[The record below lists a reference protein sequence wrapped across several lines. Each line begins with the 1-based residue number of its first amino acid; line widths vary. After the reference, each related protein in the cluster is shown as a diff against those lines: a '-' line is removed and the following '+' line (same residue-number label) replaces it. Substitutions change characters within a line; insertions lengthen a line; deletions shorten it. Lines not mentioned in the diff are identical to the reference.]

1 MLKSGKGLVNVG
13 VIGCGY
19 WGPNLIR
26 NFCEVVESKVI
37 ACSDVNPLRLN
48 YIKQRFPFLELYSD
62 YKDILNNSN
71 IDAVSIATPVSTH
84 FKIAKEALLAGKH
97 VLVEKPMTT
106 SSKEAEELI
115 ETARNSKK
123 VLMVGHTFEYSGAVN
138 KIKDIINSG
147 EIGDIYYF
155 DSNRVNLGLFQ
166 KDINVAWDLAPHD
179 ISIMLYVM
187 NLKPLQV
194 SAFGKAYINKNIED
208 ILYIFLNFPKNII
221 AHIHVSWLAPVKYR
235 RTVIGGSKKMVVY
248 DDVENIEKIKI
259 FDRGVV
265 VTDVDSSTGIFD
277 RQLYYRTGDI
287 MSPKIDTTESL
298 HVECSHFIDCI
309 INNKKPRSDGES
321 GLWVI
326 KILEAAQN
334 SLRNESKPVK
344 I

>member
-1 MLKSGKGLVNVG
+1 MINVA

-26 NFCEVVESKVI
+26 NFCEVSEARVI
-37 ACSDVNPLRLN
+37 ACSDTRESRLN
-48 YIKQRFPFLELYSD
+48 YIKQRFPFIKTYQN
-62 YKDILNNSN
+62 YIDILNDKT

-97 VLVEKPMTT
+97 VLVEKPITT
-106 SSKEAEELI
+106 KSKDAEELVEI
-115 ETARNSKK
+115 AKSNKK
-123 VLMVGHTFEYSGAVN
+123 TLMVGHTFEYSGAVH
-138 KIKDIINSG
+138 KIKEIVDSK

-179 ISIMLYVM
+179 ISMMLYVM
-187 NLKPLQV
+187 GLKPLQV
-194 SAFGKAYINKNIED
+194 RAFGNAYINKGIED
-208 ILYIFLNFPKNII
+208 ILYIFLNFPKGII

-235 RTVIGGSKKMVVY
+235 STVIAGSKKMVVY
-248 DDVENIEKIKI
+248 DDVENIEKVKV

-265 VTDVDSSTGIFD
+265 VTDTDSEKGIFD
-277 RQLYYRTGDI
+277 RQLFYRTGDV

-309 INNKKPRSDGES
+309 KNNKKPRSDGES
-321 GLWVI
+321 GLWVV
-326 KILEAAQN
+326 KILEAVEE
-334 SLRNESKPVK
+334 SLKNNGSPIK
-344 I
+344 IS